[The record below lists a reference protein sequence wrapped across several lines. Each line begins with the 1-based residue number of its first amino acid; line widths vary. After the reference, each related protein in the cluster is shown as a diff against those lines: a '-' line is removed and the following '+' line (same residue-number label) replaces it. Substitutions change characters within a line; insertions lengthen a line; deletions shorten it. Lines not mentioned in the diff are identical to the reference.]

1 MVKKMAKANNEH
13 KSFLF
18 GSDVDFDSKQL
29 AVVLKLGIYGAINN
43 PIDIT
48 SSELGRYL
56 GVSQQTAARYLVEL
70 EKNYLIE
77 RTRTSRGQ
85 AVQITK
91 LGRELL
97 ENLSIMITKA
107 LYSQTRSATIYGELE
122 SGLGEGAWYIS
133 QDEYSSQF
141 EEVLGFVPFPGT
153 LNLRILNVDDLKKI
167 AQIRQSEPYIIHG
180 FEKKGRNYGDVMCY
194 KCRFIDGTVG
204 AIIIPSRTHHN
215 KDILEAIAPINLR
228 EKLAENP
235 NIPLRDGVH
244 IKIEVLLQ

>member
-1 MVKKMAKANNEH
+1 MPKGERSH
-13 KSFLF
+13 KTFLF

-29 AVVLKLGIYGAINN
+29 AVVLKLGVYGAINN

-48 SSELGRYL
+48 SGELGKYL

-70 EKNYLIE
+70 EKNHLIE

-91 LGRELL
+91 IGKELL

-107 LYSQTRSATIYGELE
+107 LYSQTRSAVIYGEIE

-133 QDEYSSQF
+133 QEEYSKQF
-141 EEVLGFVPFPGT
+141 NDVLGFIPFPGT
-153 LNLRILNVDDLKKI
+153 LNLRVLNLDDLKKI
-167 AQIRQSEPYIIHG
+167 AQVRQSEPYIIHG
-180 FEKKGRNYGDVMCY
+180 FTKKGRHFGDVMCY
-194 KCRFIDGTVG
+194 KARFSDGTMG

-215 KDILEAIAPINLR
+215 KDILEAIAPVNLR
-228 EKLAENP
+228 ERLAENASM
-235 NIPLRDGVH
+235 PLKDGSK
-244 IKIEVLLQ
+244 IKVEIFLQ

>member
-1 MVKKMAKANNEH
+1 MPKKEDGH

-29 AVVLKLGIYGAINN
+29 AVILKLGIYGAINN

-56 GVSQQTAARYLVEL
+56 DVSQQTAARYLVDL
-70 EKNYLIE
+70 EKNHLIE

-85 AVQITK
+85 SVQITK

-107 LYSQTRSATIYGELE
+107 LYSQTRSAIIYGEIE
-122 SGLGEGAWYIS
+122 SGLGEGAWYIT
-133 QDEYSSQF
+133 QEEYTNQF
-141 EEVLGFVPFPGT
+141 EDILGFVPFPGT
-153 LNLRILNVDDLKKI
+153 LNLRILNLDDLKKI

-180 FEKKGRNYGDVMCY
+180 FVKKGRQFGDVMCY
-194 KCRFIDGTVG
+194 KARFEDGSVG
-204 AIIIPSRTHHN
+204 AIIVPSRTHHN

-235 NIPLRDGVH
+235 NIPLRDGKN
-244 IKIEVLLQ
+244 IRIEVFLQ

>member
-1 MVKKMAKANNEH
+1 MTQTESDY

-70 EKNYLIE
+70 EKNHLIE

-85 AVQITK
+85 SVQITK

-133 QDEYSSQF
+133 QEGYSQQF
-141 EEVLGFVPFPGT
+141 IDVLGFVPFPGT
-153 LNLRILNVDDLKKI
+153 LNLRILNIDDLKKI
-167 AQIRQSEPYIIHG
+167 AHIRQSEPYIIRG
-180 FEKKGRNYGDVMCY
+180 FQKKGRHFGDVMCY
-194 KCRFIDGTVG
+194 KARFIDGTMG

-215 KDILEAIAPINLR
+215 KDILEAIAPVNLR

-235 NIPLRDGVH
+235 NIPLRDGVN
-244 IKIEVLLQ
+244 IRIDVLLQ

>member
-1 MVKKMAKANNEH
+1 MPRGEKTH
-13 KSFLF
+13 KTFLF

-70 EKNYLIE
+70 EKNHLIE

-85 AVQITK
+85 AVKITK

-107 LYSQTRSATIYGELE
+107 LYSQTRSAMIYGEIE

-133 QDEYSSQF
+133 QEEYSKQF
-141 EEVLGFVPFPGT
+141 QEVLGFIPFPGT
-153 LNLRILNVDDLKKI
+153 LNLRVLNLDDLKKI
-167 AQIRQSEPYIIHG
+167 SQIRQSEPYIIHG
-180 FEKKGRNYGDVMCY
+180 FMKKGRYFGDVICY
-194 KCRFIDGTVG
+194 KARFSDGTMG
-204 AIIIPSRTHHN
+204 AVIIPSRTHHN
-215 KDILEAIAPINLR
+215 KDILEAIAETNLR
-228 EKLAENP
+228 ERLSKEPGKKLK
-235 NIPLRDGVH
+235 DGQNVKVE
-244 IKIEVLLQ
+244 IFLQ

>member
-1 MVKKMAKANNEH
+1 MANNRNA
-13 KSFLF
+13 KRNFFF

-29 AVVLKLGIYGAINN
+29 AVVLKLGIYGALSN

-48 SSELGRYL
+48 SSELGKYL

-70 EKNYLIE
+70 EKNHLIE

-91 LGRELL
+91 LGKELL

-107 LYSQTRSATIYGELE
+107 LYSQKRSTVIYGEIE

-133 QDEYSSQF
+133 QDEYTKQF
-141 EEVLGFVPFPGT
+141 EETLGFVPYPGT

-180 FEKKGRNYGDVMCY
+180 FIKKGRNFGDVMCY
-194 KCRFIDGTVG
+194 KCRYEDGTVG

-215 KDILEAIAPINLR
+215 KDILEAIAPICLR
-228 EKLAENP
+228 ESLSNKDSHQ
-235 NIPLRDGVH
+235 IPDGSSV
-244 IKIEVLLQ
+244 KIEVFLQ

>member
-1 MVKKMAKANNEH
+1 MPRGTKRT

-29 AVVLKLGIYGAINN
+29 AVVLKLGIYGALSN

-70 EKNYLIE
+70 EKNHLIE

-85 AVQITK
+85 SVQITK

-107 LYSQTRSATIYGELE
+107 LYSQKRSTVIYGVVEN
-122 SGLGEGAWYIS
+122 GLGEGAWYIS
-133 QDEYSSQF
+133 QPEYTKQF
-141 EEVLGFVPFPGT
+141 EEVLGFLPYPGT
-153 LNLRILNVDDLKKI
+153 LNLRILNVDDLKKV

-180 FEKKGRNYGDVMCY
+180 FEKKGRNFGDVMCY
-194 KCRFIDGTVG
+194 KARFEDGTMG

-215 KDILEAIAPINLR
+215 KDILEAIAPICIR
-228 EKLAENP
+228 EKIKEKDQKYLP
-235 NIPLRDGVH
+235 DGSTLKV
-244 IKIEVLLQ
+244 EVFLN

>member
-1 MVKKMAKANNEH
+1 MPKKESAH
-13 KSFLF
+13 KTFLF

-70 EKNYLIE
+70 ENNHLIE

-91 LGRELL
+91 LGKELL

-107 LYSQTRSATIYGELE
+107 LYSQTRSATIYGEIE

-133 QDEYSSQF
+133 QDEYTEQF
-141 EEVLGFVPFPGT
+141 REVLGFVPYPGT
-153 LNLRILNVDDLKKI
+153 LNLRILNLDDLKKI
-167 AQIRQSEPYIIHG
+167 SQIRQSEPYIISG
-180 FEKKGRNYGDVMCY
+180 FMKKGRQFGDVMCY
-194 KCRFIDGTVG
+194 KARFSDGTMG

-215 KDILEAIAPINLR
+215 KDILEAIAPVNIR
-228 EKLAENP
+228 ETLAENGK
-235 NIPLRDGVH
+235 PLRDRTS
-244 IKIEVLLQ
+244 IKIDVLLQ

>member
-1 MVKKMAKANNEH
+1 MPKKEGH

-29 AVVLKLGIYGAINN
+29 AVILKLGIYGAINN

-48 SSELGRYL
+48 SSELGTYL
-56 GVSQQTAARYLVEL
+56 DVSQQTAARYLVDL
-70 EKNYLIE
+70 EKNLLIE

-85 AVQITK
+85 SVQITK

-107 LYSQTRSATIYGELE
+107 LYSQTRSAIIYGEIE
-122 SGLGEGAWYIS
+122 SGLGEGAYYIS
-133 QDEYSSQF
+133 QEEYTNQF
-141 EEVLGFVPFPGT
+141 EEILGFIPFPGT
-153 LNLRILNVDDLKKI
+153 LNLRVLNLDDLKKI

-180 FEKKGRNYGDVMCY
+180 FTKKGRQFGDVMCY
-194 KCRFIDGTVG
+194 KARFEDGTMG
-204 AIIIPSRTHHN
+204 AIIVPSRTHHN

-228 EKLAENP
+228 EKLSPNP
-235 NIPLRDGVH
+235 NIPLRDGKNVR
-244 IKIEVLLQ
+244 IEVFLQ

>member
-1 MVKKMAKANNEH
+1 MPKSSKGTKA
-13 KSFLF
+13 FFF

-29 AVVLKLGIYGAINN
+29 AVVLKLGIYGALNN

-48 SSELGRYL
+48 SSELGKYL

-70 EKNYLIE
+70 EKGHLIE

-107 LYSQTRSATIYGELE
+107 LYSQKRSTTIYGELE
-122 SGLGEGAWYIS
+122 NGLGEGAWYIS
-133 QDEYSSQF
+133 QEEYTKQF

-180 FEKKGRNYGDVMCY
+180 FEKKGRYFGDVMCY
-194 KCRFIDGTVG
+194 KARFEDGTVG

-215 KDILEAIAPINLR
+215 KDILEAIAPVFLR
-228 EKLAENP
+228 DKLAENSHQKVP
-235 NIPLRDGVH
+235 DGTL
-244 IKIEVLLQ
+244 IKIEVFLQ

>member
-1 MVKKMAKANNEH
+1 MAKDDDT
-13 KSFLF
+13 KSFFF
-18 GSDVDFDSKQL
+18 GSVVDFDSKQL

-70 EKNYLIE
+70 EKNHLIE

-122 SGLGEGAWYIS
+122 TGLGEGAWYIS
-133 QDEYSSQF
+133 QEEYTEQF
-141 EEVLGFVPFPGT
+141 QEILGFTPFPGT

-180 FEKKGRNYGDVMCY
+180 FVKKGRQFGDVMCY
-194 KCRFIDGTVG
+194 KARFEDGTMG

-215 KDILEAIAPINLR
+215 KDILEAIAPVNMR
-228 EKLAENP
+228 ERLGEYLNQKIVDKT
-235 NIPLRDGVH
+235 NIKV
-244 IKIEVLLQ
+244 EVLLQ

>member
-1 MVKKMAKANNEH
+1 MPKKEDSH

-29 AVVLKLGIYGAINN
+29 AVILKLGIYGAINN

-56 GVSQQTAARYLVEL
+56 DVSQQTAARYLVDL
-70 EKNYLIE
+70 EKNHLIE

-85 AVQITK
+85 SVQITK

-107 LYSQTRSATIYGELE
+107 LYSQARSAIIYGEIE
-122 SGLGEGAWYIS
+122 GGLGEGAWYIS
-133 QDEYSSQF
+133 QDEYTLQF
-141 EEVLGFVPFPGT
+141 EEILGFIPYPGT
-153 LNLRILNVDDLKKI
+153 LNLRILNLDDLKKI

-180 FEKKGRNYGDVMCY
+180 FVKKGRQFGDVMCY
-194 KCRFIDGTVG
+194 KARFEGGTMG

-215 KDILEAIAPINLR
+215 KDILEAIAPIHLR
-228 EKLAENP
+228 EKLSDNP
-235 NIPLRDGVH
+235 NIPLRDGKNVR
-244 IKIEVLLQ
+244 IEVFLQ

>member
-1 MVKKMAKANNEH
+1 MPNKNKTKR
-13 KSFLF
+13 SFFF

-29 AVVLKLGIYGAINN
+29 AVVLKLGIYGALNN
-43 PIDIT
+43 AIDIT
-48 SSELGRYL
+48 SSELGKYL

-70 EKNYLIE
+70 EKNHLIE

-91 LGRELL
+91 LGKELL

-107 LYSQTRSATIYGELE
+107 LYSQKRSTVIYGEIE

-133 QDEYSSQF
+133 QGEYTKQF
-141 EEVLGFVPFPGT
+141 EETLGFIPYPGT

-180 FEKKGRNYGDVMCY
+180 FEKKGRYFGDVMCY
-194 KCRFIDGTVG
+194 KARYEDGTVG

-215 KDILEAIAPINLR
+215 KDILEAIAPICLR
-228 EKLAENP
+228 EKLAN
-235 NIPLRDGVH
+235 NGTKFIPDGST
-244 IKIEVLLQ
+244 IRIEVFLH

>member
-1 MVKKMAKANNEH
+1 
-13 KSFLF
+13 
-18 GSDVDFDSKQL
+18 
-29 AVVLKLGIYGAINN
+29 
-43 PIDIT
+43 
-48 SSELGRYL
+48 
-56 GVSQQTAARYLVEL
+56 
-70 EKNYLIE
+70 
-77 RTRTSRGQ
+77 
-85 AVQITK
+85 
-91 LGRELL
+91 
-97 ENLSIMITKA
+97 MITKA

-133 QDEYSSQF
+133 QEEYSTQF

-215 KDILEAIAPINLR
+215 KDILEAIAPINNITPATIAAIFTDNKIKGAATSIIIGKKR
-228 EKLAENP
+228 KKLLANSF
-235 NIPLRDGVH
+235 IPF
-244 IKIEVLLQ
+244 VLLLTQVNNSAKM

>member
-1 MVKKMAKANNEH
+1 MPKKDDGH

-29 AVVLKLGIYGAINN
+29 AVILKLGIYGAINN

-56 GVSQQTAARYLVEL
+56 DVSQQTAARYLVDL
-70 EKNYLIE
+70 EKNHLIE

-85 AVQITK
+85 SVQITK

-107 LYSQTRSATIYGELE
+107 LYSQTRSAIIYGEIE

-133 QDEYSSQF
+133 QEEYTTQF
-141 EEVLGFVPFPGT
+141 EEILGFIPFPGT
-153 LNLRILNVDDLKKI
+153 LNLRILNLDDLKKI

-180 FEKKGRNYGDVMCY
+180 FIKKGRQFGDVMCY
-194 KCRFIDGTVG
+194 KARFEGGAMG
-204 AIIIPSRTHHN
+204 AIIVPSRTHHN

-228 EKLAENP
+228 VKLAENP
-235 NIPLRDGVH
+235 NIPLRDGKNVR
-244 IKIEVLLQ
+244 IEVFLQ

>member
-1 MVKKMAKANNEH
+1 MPKKEDSH

-29 AVVLKLGIYGAINN
+29 AVILKLGIYGAINN

-56 GVSQQTAARYLVEL
+56 DVSQQTAARYLVDL
-70 EKNYLIE
+70 EKNHLIE

-85 AVQITK
+85 SVQITK

-107 LYSQTRSATIYGELE
+107 LYSQTRSAIIYGEIE
-122 SGLGEGAWYIS
+122 TGLGEGAWYIS
-133 QDEYSSQF
+133 QEEYTSQF
-141 EEVLGFVPFPGT
+141 EDTLGFIPFPGT
-153 LNLRILNVDDLKKI
+153 LNLRILNLDDLKKI

-180 FEKKGRNYGDVMCY
+180 FVKKGRNFGDVMCY
-194 KCRFIDGTVG
+194 KARFDGGTMG

-228 EKLAENP
+228 VRLSDNP
-235 NIPLRDGVH
+235 NIPLRDGKNV
-244 IKIEVLLQ
+244 KIEVFLQ